1 MNMDKNNTYGLLA
14 TFEGPAD
21 LLHAAEKVRDAGFKK
36 FDCHSPF
43 PIHGMDEAMGLKD
56 SPLGIIASVGSLIF
70 GSGVLGLMWWTS
82 VKAYPLVLS
91 GKELFSYQAFVP
103 ITFELCILG
112 AALFT
117 VFGMFA
123 LNRLPTFYHP
133 LFNSK
138 KFETF
143 GDDGFLMSIEQADKN
158 FDLNQTKA
166 LLESLGGKNIEVIE
180 DTDETV

>member
-1 MNMDKNNTYGLLA
+1 MNQNKIYGLLA
-14 TFEGPAD
+14 SFEGPAD
-21 LLHAAEKVRDAGFKK
+21 LLHAAEKIRDAGYTK

-43 PIHGMDEAMGLKD
+43 PIHGMDEAMGLKQ
-56 SPLGIIASVGSLIF
+56 SSLGIIAAVGALCLG
-70 GSGVLGLMWWTS
+70 GSAILLQWWTS
-82 VKAYPLVLS
+82 TIAYPLVLS
-91 GKELFSYQAFVP
+91 GKELFSFQAFVP
-103 ITFELCILG
+103 ITFELSILG

-143 GDDGFLMSIEQADKN
+143 GDDGFLMSIETIDKN
-158 FDLNQTKA
+158 FDLSKTKS
-166 LLESLGGKNIEVIE
+166 LLESIGGKNIEVIE
-180 DTDETV
+180 DKE

>member
-1 MNMDKNNTYGLLA
+1 MSKQTFGILA
-14 TFEGPAD
+14 SFDTPAD
-21 LLHAAEKVRDAGFKK
+21 LLHAAEKVRDAGYKK

-43 PIHGMDEAMGLKD
+43 PIHGMDDAMGLGG
-56 SPLGIIASVGSLIF
+56 SVLGIIASVGSLCF
-70 GSGVLGLMWWTS
+70 GGGVLALMYWCS
-82 VKAYPLVLS
+82 VVAYPLVLS

-123 LNRLPTFYHP
+123 LNKLPTFYHP

-138 KFETF
+138 KFEKF
-143 GDDGFLMSIEQADKN
+143 SDDEFFISIESADPKFN
-158 FDLNQTKA
+158 LVQTKT
-166 LLESLGGKNIEVIE
+166 LIESIGGKNIEVIE
-180 DTDETV
+180 DLE

>member
-1 MNMDKNNTYGLLA
+1 MSQNKTYGLLA
-14 TFEGPAD
+14 SFDGPAD
-21 LLHAAEKVRDAGFKK
+21 LLHAASRFRDAGYKK

-43 PIHGMDEAMGLKD
+43 PIHGMDDAMGLKP
-56 SPLGIIASVGSLIF
+56 SELGIIASVGSLCL
-70 GSGVLGLMWWTS
+70 GGGVLALMWWCS

-117 VFGMFA
+117 VFGMFH

-143 GDDGFLMSIEQADKN
+143 GDDGFLMSVECADPKFN
-158 FDLNQTKA
+158 MAQTKA
-166 LLESLGGKNIEVIE
+166 LLESTGGKNIEVIE
-180 DTDETV
+180 DKE